1 MLSQSDRSL
10 TLKPVHRPSITSG
23 IVAVGVNGPDCQ
35 DFINSHPKPSSMTH
49 LNFQKRHFR
58 MENSNVKARRK

>member
-23 IVAVGVNGPDCQ
+23 IVTLGVNGPDGQ
-35 DFINSHPKPSSMTH
+35 DFN
-49 LNFQKRHFR
+49 
-58 MENSNVKARRK
+58 